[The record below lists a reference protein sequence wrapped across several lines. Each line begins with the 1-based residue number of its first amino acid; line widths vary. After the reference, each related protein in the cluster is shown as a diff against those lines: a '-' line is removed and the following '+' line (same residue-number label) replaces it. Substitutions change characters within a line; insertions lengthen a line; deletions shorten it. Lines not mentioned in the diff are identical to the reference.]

1 MNASKYKV
9 GAVCVPG
16 LEMELVLRMTL
27 LVIRKPMEVEP
38 PEQEI
43 CTDTFSLLSTVIYP
57 EQDHLNLSDVVRSHW
72 LIYFIA

>member
-9 GAVCVPG
+9 GAVYVLG
-16 LEMELVLRMTL
+16 LGMELVLRVTP
-27 LVIRKPMEVEP
+27 LVIRKPVDVEP
-38 PEQEI
+38 PEQET